1 MDIRDRKT
9 TLRARMMQARKDM
22 PPETIRS
29 EDSAIISH
37 AAALLRSL
45 APSETAVAAYSPL
58 QGEPGGSLLLDAL
71 HGEASSLLLPI
82 SLPDGQ
88 LDWARYEGRL
98 ALTPGVLGIS
108 EPTGARLGPDALQ
121 SCRLILIP
129 ALGVSPEGVRLG
141 KGGGFYDRA
150 LAQFVD
156 SDDPPLTAVLL
167 YNGEIRDDI
176 PVEEHLS
183 PFIGRFHTP
192 EQGAGAVEFSVYVRS
207 VGLPDRPP
215 AGSGA
220 AFPAT
225 QRSPSA
231 TGRSRG
237 GPAG

>member
-1 MDIRDRKT
+1 MDIRDRKA

-58 QGEPGGSLLLDAL
+58 QSEPGGSLLLDAL

-176 PVEEHLS
+176 PVEEHDMPVDLAIT
-183 PFIGRFHTP
+183 PTGVRRF
-192 EQGAGAVEFSVYVRS
+192 S
-207 VGLPDRPP
+207 
-215 AGSGA
+215 
-220 AFPAT
+220 
-225 QRSPSA
+225 
-231 TGRSRG
+231 
-237 GPAG
+237 

>member
-1 MDIRDRKT
+1 MDIREKKSK
-9 TLRARMMQARKDM
+9 LRQAMTQARKEM
-22 PPETIRS
+22 S
-29 EDSAIISH
+29 QEDIHNEDAAIIAH

-45 APSETAVAAYSPL
+45 TPAETSVAAYAPL
-58 QGEPGGSLLLDAL
+58 AGEPGGQLLLDAL

-176 PVEEHLS
+176 PVEEHDMPVDLAIT
-183 PFIGRFHTP
+183 PTGVRRF
-192 EQGAGAVEFSVYVRS
+192 S
-207 VGLPDRPP
+207 
-215 AGSGA
+215 
-220 AFPAT
+220 
-225 QRSPSA
+225 
-231 TGRSRG
+231 
-237 GPAG
+237 

>member
-9 TLRARMMQARKDM
+9 ILRARMMQARKDM
-22 PPETIRS
+22 SPEAVRS

-58 QGEPGGSLLLDAL
+58 PGEPGGGLLLDAL

-82 SLPDGQ
+82 SLPDGR

-98 ALTPGVLGIS
+98 ALSPGVLGIS
-108 EPTGARLGPDALQ
+108 EPTGERLGPDAIS
-121 SCRLILIP
+121 SCRLILVP

-150 LAQFVD
+150 LAQFAGAEN
-156 SDDPPLTAVLL
+156 PPLTAVLL

-176 PVEEHLS
+176 PVEEHDMPVDLAIT
-183 PFIGRFHTP
+183 PTGLRRFT
-192 EQGAGAVEFSVYVRS
+192 
-207 VGLPDRPP
+207 
-215 AGSGA
+215 
-220 AFPAT
+220 
-225 QRSPSA
+225 
-231 TGRSRG
+231 
-237 GPAG
+237 